1 MARLMLHSLVISSYG
16 ARGALA
22 WSYTEAHIH
31 ATTQTATPAT
41 RLAPLVV
48 AALDQNHDTD
58 KVLVTIDT
66 ISDEYR
72 TTVEAALATRNTE
85 RQLEGKPPYESLE
98 AMVEAYQQ
106 YEGDDLGLSREACE
120 DEVLNYLSRKAL
132 ADEGALDGSPQD
144 YIGFGLLALL
154 VAFVSINGAG

>member
-1 MARLMLHSLVISSYG
+1 MAFVSCAEAGWPDV
-16 ARGALA
+16 ALGQQV
-22 WSYTEAHIH
+22 EA
-31 ATTQTATPAT
+31 ASPDWLQ
-41 RLAPLVV
+41 RYLA
-48 AALDQNHDTD
+48 A
-58 KVLVTIDT
+58 KR
-66 ISDEYR
+66 S
-72 TTVEAALATRNTE
+72 VEAALATRNTE